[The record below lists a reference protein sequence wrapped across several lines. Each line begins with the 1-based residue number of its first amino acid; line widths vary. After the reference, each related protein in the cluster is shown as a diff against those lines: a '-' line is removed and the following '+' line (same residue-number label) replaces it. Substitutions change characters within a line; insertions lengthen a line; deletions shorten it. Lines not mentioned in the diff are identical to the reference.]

1 MDDRTSDDS
10 SPVQP
15 LSVRVRNAVVLGAAA
30 LAAAVLMTWPLA
42 AGIGHLGRTQNSGD
56 GRFSVWTVAW
66 VAHALVTNPADL
78 FDANIF
84 YPHRNALAFSESNIG
99 AGTLAVP
106 VWLATGNPF
115 ASHNSVVLFAFAL
128 SVAGAWLLARK
139 LTGDAAAAATAAV
152 LFAFCPYV
160 FAHTAHIQLLLV
172 GGIPVCLLLFHRLAD
187 APSPARGLA
196 LGMALAAQA
205 LSCSYY
211 GIEVGL
217 TIGYGALFLAWS
229 RRLWRSK
236 PFWAWIATA
245 AAVSILLVL
254 PFFLPYLDI
263 QKETGFARSL
273 DDAGRWSAF
282 WRSYL
287 ASGAHA
293 HTWMLAL
300 IGDTNQAV
308 LFPGFLSIVL
318 GAFGAVAAWKDS
330 TPAERAGRLSADRET
345 IALYGSVAAL
355 TLWASLGPR
364 AGLYTVLYAAI
375 PVFSFLR
382 APERM
387 GIVVMLCLAIF
398 AAFAVRELR
407 RRFPLR
413 RQAIAV
419 IACAAALFELNDVPF
434 DWRPDSIPPVY
445 RALASVPRGPVAEF
459 PFYDR
464 RTDFH
469 IHTRYI
475 LNSTA
480 HWQPLVNGYSDHIP
494 ADFRTR
500 APILATFPSRESFAE
515 LKDLRVRYITLNRGR
530 QGYGGGTWPD
540 IERRLQPYL
549 PHLGVVADDG
559 EVVIYEVMSW
569 PK

>member
-1 MDDRTSDDS
+1 MDDRSSADS

-15 LSVRVRNAVVLGAAA
+15 LSVRLRHAVILGAAA

-56 GRFSVWTVAW
+56 GRFAVWNVAW
-66 VAHALVTNPADL
+66 VAHALVTKPADL

-84 YPHRNALAFSESNIG
+84 YPHRRALAFSESNIG
-99 AGTLAVP
+99 AGTIAVP
-106 VWLATGNPF
+106 VWVATKNPF
-115 ASHNSVVLFAFAL
+115 AAHNSVVLFGFAL
-128 SVAGAWLLARK
+128 SVVGAWLLARK
-139 LTGDAAAAATAAV
+139 LTNDGAAAATAAV

-160 FAHTAHIQLLLV
+160 FSHTAHIQLLLV
-172 GGIPVCLLLFHRLAD
+172 GGIPICLLLFHRLAD

-196 LGMALAAQA
+196 LGVALAVQA
-205 LSCSYY
+205 LSCAYY
-211 GIEVGL
+211 GISAGL
-217 TIGYGALFLAWS
+217 TVGYAVLFLAWS
-229 RRLWRSK
+229 RRLGTSR
-236 PFWAWIATA
+236 PFWISVTIA

-254 PFFLPYLDI
+254 PFFMPFLEI
-263 QKETGFARSL
+263 QQETGFARSL

-282 WRSYL
+282 LRSYL

-293 HTWMLAL
+293 HAWMLPL
-300 IGDTNQAV
+300 IGDANQAV
-308 LFPGFLSIVL
+308 LFPGYLSIVL
-318 GAFGAVAAWKDS
+318 GVFGVVAVWKRFS
-330 TPAERAGRLSADRET
+330 TVARTGRLAADRET
-345 IALYGSVAAL
+345 IALYGSVAVL

-364 AGLYTVLYAAI
+364 AGLYTVLYTTI

-387 GIVVMLCLAIF
+387 GIMVMLCLAIL

-413 RQAIAV
+413 RAGIAAV
-419 IACAAALFELNDVPF
+419 ACAAALIELNDIPF
-434 DWRPDSIPPVY
+434 DWRPDSVPTVY
-445 RALASVPRGPVAEF
+445 RALASMPRGPVAEF

-469 IHTRYI
+469 IHTRYM

-480 HWQPLVNGYSDHIP
+480 HWQPLLNGYSDYIP
-494 ADFRTR
+494 ADFRTL
-500 APILATFPSRESFAE
+500 APVLATFPSNESFGA

-530 QGYGGGTWPD
+530 QGYGSATWPD

-559 EVVIYEVMSW
+559 DVVIYEVKSW
-569 PK
+569 PR

>member
-1 MDDRTSDDS
+1 MDDRSSADS

-15 LSVRVRNAVVLGAAA
+15 LSVRLRDAVVLGAAA
-30 LAAAVLMTWPLA
+30 LAASVLMTWPLA
-42 AGIGHLGRTQNSGD
+42 AGFGHLGRTQNSGD
-56 GRFSVWTVAW
+56 GRFSVWNVAW
-66 VAHALVTNPADL
+66 VAHALATNPAHL

-84 YPHRNALAFSESNIG
+84 YPHRGALAFSESNIG
-99 AGTLAVP
+99 AGALAAP
-106 VWLATGNPF
+106 VWLATENPF
-115 ASHNSVVLFAFAL
+115 AAHNSVVLFAFAL
-128 SVAGAWLLARK
+128 SVVGAWLLARK
-139 LTGDAAAAATAAV
+139 LTRDGAAAATAAV

-160 FAHTAHIQLLLV
+160 FSHTAHIQLLLV
-172 GGIPVCLLLFHRLAD
+172 GGIPICLLLFHRLAD
-187 APSPARGLA
+187 APSPGRGLA
-196 LGMALAAQA
+196 LGIALAAQA

-211 GIEVGL
+211 AISVGL
-217 TIGYGALFLAWS
+217 TIGYGVLFLAWS
-229 RRLWRSK
+229 RRLWRST
-236 PFWAWIATA
+236 PFWTSVAIAT
-245 AAVSILLVL
+245 AVSILLVL

-273 DDAGRWSAF
+273 DDAQRWSAF

-287 ASGAHA
+287 ASSAHA
-293 HTWMLAL
+293 HTWMLPL
-300 IGDTNQAV
+300 IGDANQAV
-308 LFPGFLSIVL
+308 LFPGYLAIVL
-318 GAFGAVAAWKDS
+318 GAFGAVTAWKDAA
-330 TPAERAGRLSADRET
+330 PAVYARRLSSDRET

-364 AGLYTVLYAAI
+364 AGLYTVLYKTI

-387 GIVVMLCLAIF
+387 GIVVMLCLGLF

-413 RQAIAV
+413 GHAIAIV
-419 IACAAALFELNDVPF
+419 ACAAALFELNDVPF
-434 DWRPDSIPPVY
+434 DWRPDSVPPVY
-445 RALASVPRGPVAEF
+445 RALAAVPRGPVAEF

-464 RTDFH
+464 RSDFH
-469 IHTRYI
+469 IHTRYL

-480 HWQPLVNGYSDHIP
+480 HWQPLVNGYSDYIP
-494 ADFRTR
+494 GDFRAR
-500 APILATFPSRESFAE
+500 APVLATFPSRESFGA

-530 QGYGGGTWPD
+530 QGYGNGTWPD

>member
-1 MDDRTSDDS
+1 M
-10 SPVQP
+10 
-15 LSVRVRNAVVLGAAA
+15 LGIAA
-30 LAAAVLMTWPLA
+30 LGAAVLMTWPLA

-56 GRFSVWTVAW
+56 GRFAVWNVAW
-66 VAHALVTNPADL
+66 VAHALVTNPANL

-84 YPHRNALAFSESNIG
+84 YPHRRALAFSESNIG

-106 VWLATGNPF
+106 VWVATKNPF

-128 SVAGAWLLARK
+128 SVVGAWLLARR
-139 LTGDAAAAATAAV
+139 LTHDSAASATAAV

-160 FAHTAHIQLLLV
+160 FSHTAHIQLLLV
-172 GGIPVCLLLFHRLAD
+172 GGIPICLLLFHRLAD

-196 LGMALAAQA
+196 LGVALAAQA
-205 LSCSYY
+205 LSCAYY
-211 GIEVGL
+211 GVSVGL
-217 TIGYGALFLAWS
+217 TIGYGVLFLAWS
-229 RRLWRSK
+229 RRLWTSR
-236 PFWAWIATA
+236 PFWTAVAIA
-245 AAVSILLVL
+245 AAVSMSLVL
-254 PFFLPYLDI
+254 PFFLPFLEI

-273 DDAGRWSAF
+273 DDAQQWAAF

-287 ASGAHA
+287 ASGARA
-293 HTWMLAL
+293 HEWILPL
-300 IGDTNQAV
+300 IGNFNQAV

-318 GAFGAVAAWKDS
+318 GACGVVSAWRAS
-330 TPAERAGRLSADRET
+330 PSVERAGRLSADRET
-345 IALYGSVAAL
+345 IALYGSIAML

-364 AGLYTVLYAAI
+364 AGLYTILYTTI

-398 AAFAVRELR
+398 AALAIRALR
-407 RRFPLR
+407 RRFPSR
-413 RQAIAV
+413 RAAIAV
-419 IACAAALFELNDVPF
+419 AACAAALFELNDIPF

-445 RALASVPRGPVAEF
+445 RALASMPRGPVVEF

-469 IHTRYI
+469 IHTRYM

-480 HWQPLVNGYSDHIP
+480 HWQPLLNGYSDHIP
-494 ADFRTR
+494 ADFRTL
-500 APILATFPSRESFAE
+500 APVLATFPSRESFDAMKE
-515 LKDLRVRYITLNRGR
+515 RRVRYITLNRGR
-530 QGYGGGTWPD
+530 QGYGGGAWPD

-559 EVVIYEVMSW
+559 EVVIYEVTSW